1 MYRDP
6 IGHRIKTINN
16 LMRKTMDK
24 KTGQRPDRATLMHC
38 LIIGFVQDREDSG
51 LDTFPKD
58 IEKEFSIN
66 RSTTSEMLKLMC
78 KKGMIEREE
87 VEYDARLKK
96 IVLTESS
103 RNHNR
108 QIEDKMKEL
117 LSDTQIEES
126 RIASEVIIYAD
137 KICTDEETV
146 RLKSHIRHMKEV
158 LADGEGIGRKLDF
171 IAQEMNREANTILS
185 KANDLEVS
193 NTGIGLK
200 TEIEK
205 VREQIQNIE

>member
-38 LIIGFVQDREDSG
+38 WIIGFVQDREDSG

-96 IVLTESS
+96 IVLTYNLPSS
-103 RNHNR
+103 FLFSIQSITN
-108 QIEDKMKEL
+108 
-117 LSDTQIEES
+117 
-126 RIASEVIIYAD
+126 
-137 KICTDEETV
+137 
-146 RLKSHIRHMKEV
+146 
-158 LADGEGIGRKLDF
+158 
-171 IAQEMNREANTILS
+171 
-185 KANDLEVS
+185 
-193 NTGIGLK
+193 
-200 TEIEK
+200 
-205 VREQIQNIE
+205 IQNLSSYIP

>member
-16 LMRKTMDK
+16 LLRKAMDK
-24 KTGQRPDRATLMHC
+24 ETGQRPDRATLMHC
-38 LIIGFVQDREDSG
+38 LG
-51 LDTFPKD
+51 LLVLFKSVKIMDLIHFQKN

-108 QIEDKMKEL
+108 QIEDKMKEMHQKL
-117 LSDTQIEES
+117 IKD
-126 RIASEVIIYAD
+126 Y
-137 KICTDEETV
+137 
-146 RLKSHIRHMKEV
+146 LKK
-158 LADGEGIGRKLDF
+158 K
-171 IAQEMNREANTILS
+171 
-185 KANDLEVS
+185 
-193 NTGIGLK
+193 
-200 TEIEK
+200 
-205 VREQIQNIE
+205 

>member
-16 LMRKTMDK
+16 LMRKAMDK
-24 KTGQRPDRATLMHC
+24 KTGQRPDRVTLMHC
-38 LIIGFVQDREDSG
+38 WIIGFVQDREDSG

-108 QIEDKMKEL
+108 QIEDKMKEMHQKL
-117 LSDTQIEES
+117 IKDLSEEEINMFNGLIESYENQ
-126 RIASEVIIYAD
+126 RIPFSTLEVVIKMYATRFKD
-137 KICTDEETV
+137 KDILNQTFFYPYPENLINITDSG
-146 RLKSHIRHMKEV
+146 K
-158 LADGEGIGRKLDF
+158 GRKL
-171 IAQEMNREANTILS
+171 
-185 KANDLEVS
+185 
-193 NTGIGLK
+193 
-200 TEIEK
+200 
-205 VREQIQNIE
+205 

>member
-1 MYRDP
+1 MKYFTNQKMYVTIQFVAEQYRRNDMYRDP

-24 KTGQRPDRATLMHC
+24 QTGRPDRATLMHC
-38 LIIGFVQDREDSG
+38 WIIGFVEEREYIG

-108 QIEDKMKEL
+108 QIEDKMKEMHQKL
-117 LSDTQIEES
+117 IKDLSEEEINMFIKIS
-126 RIASEVIIYAD
+126 D
-137 KICTDEETV
+137 KLINN
-146 RLKSHIRHMKEV
+146 IKE
-158 LADGEGIGRKLDF
+158 
-171 IAQEMNREANTILS
+171 
-185 KANDLEVS
+185 DL
-193 NTGIGLK
+193 
-200 TEIEK
+200 
-205 VREQIQNIE
+205 

>member
-6 IGHRIKTINN
+6 IGHRMKTINN

-38 LIIGFVQDREDSG
+38 WIIGFVQDRDVSSEY
-51 LDTFPKD
+51 

-108 QIEDKMKEL
+108 QIEDKMKEMHQKL
-117 LSDTQIEES
+117 IKDLSEEEINTFIKIS
-126 RIASEVIIYAD
+126 D
-137 KICTDEETV
+137 KLINN
-146 RLKSHIRHMKEV
+146 IKE
-158 LADGEGIGRKLDF
+158 
-171 IAQEMNREANTILS
+171 
-185 KANDLEVS
+185 DL
-193 NTGIGLK
+193 
-200 TEIEK
+200 
-205 VREQIQNIE
+205 

>member
-24 KTGQRPDRATLMHC
+24 KTGQRPDRVTLMHC
-38 LIIGFVQDREDSG
+38 WIIGFVQ
-51 LDTFPKD
+51 D

-108 QIEDKMKEL
+108 QIEDKMKEMHQKL
-117 LSDTQIEES
+117 IKDLSEEEINTFIKIS
-126 RIASEVIIYAD
+126 D
-137 KICTDEETV
+137 KLINN
-146 RLKSHIRHMKEV
+146 IKE
-158 LADGEGIGRKLDF
+158 
-171 IAQEMNREANTILS
+171 
-185 KANDLEVS
+185 DL
-193 NTGIGLK
+193 
-200 TEIEK
+200 
-205 VREQIQNIE
+205 

>member
-16 LMRKTMDK
+16 LMRKAMDK
-24 KTGQRPDRATLMHC
+24 KVGRRPDRATLLHGW
-38 LIIGFVQDREDSG
+38 IIGFVEEREYIG

-108 QIEDKMKEL
+108 QIEENLKEMHQKL
-117 LSDTQIEES
+117 VKDLSKEE
-126 RIASEVIIYAD
+126 INTFIKIAD
-137 KICTDEETV
+137 KLINN
-146 RLKSHIRHMKEV
+146 IKE
-158 LADGEGIGRKLDF
+158 
-171 IAQEMNREANTILS
+171 
-185 KANDLEVS
+185 DL
-193 NTGIGLK
+193 
-200 TEIEK
+200 
-205 VREQIQNIE
+205 

>member
-24 KTGQRPDRATLMHC
+24 KTGQRPDRVTLMHC
-38 LIIGFVQDREDSG
+38 WIIGFVQDREDSG

-108 QIEDKMKEL
+108 QIEDKMKEMHQKL
-117 LSDTQIEES
+117 IKDLSEEEINMFIKIS
-126 RIASEVIIYAD
+126 D
-137 KICTDEETV
+137 KLINN
-146 RLKSHIRHMKEV
+146 IKEY
-158 LADGEGIGRKLDF
+158 L
-171 IAQEMNREANTILS
+171 
-185 KANDLEVS
+185 
-193 NTGIGLK
+193 
-200 TEIEK
+200 
-205 VREQIQNIE
+205 

>member
-1 MYRDP
+1 METGKV
-6 IGHRIKTINN
+6 INRISNRLRRRSAALQETLGMSGAQGNILNFI
-16 LMRKTMDK
+16 LVE
-24 KTGQRPDRATLMHC
+24 GQKHS
-38 LIIGFVQDREDSG
+38 IYQ
-51 LDTFPKD
+51 KD

-117 LSDTQIEES
+117 HQKLIKDLSEEEINTFIKIS
-126 RIASEVIIYAD
+126 D
-137 KICTDEETV
+137 KLINN
-146 RLKSHIRHMKEV
+146 IKE
-158 LADGEGIGRKLDF
+158 
-171 IAQEMNREANTILS
+171 
-185 KANDLEVS
+185 DL
-193 NTGIGLK
+193 
-200 TEIEK
+200 
-205 VREQIQNIE
+205 